1 MKAITIPINKAAAN
15 KRFLYARLISIIF
28 AYICVKN
35 SLLKTITKS
44 KRTKAAQPIYY
55 IYRYIIY
62 QLYGFVFLLCSNFT
76 NFATSFPVSALF
88 GPHLPPSPLPFLRED
103 IIHNLPRDIY
113 AGAGGDPRHMRVGIH
128 LADQGGAVR
137 FPQQVNP
144 GKLRAE
150 NPAAA
155 YR

>member
-1 MKAITIPINKAAAN
+1 MLLN
-15 KRFLYARLISIIF
+15 ISTN
-28 AYICVKN
+28 ICVKKLN
-35 SLLKTITKS
+35 Y
-44 KRTKAAQPIYY
+44 YY
-55 IYRYIIY
+55 ICLYMCKIFIIKDRYQIKKKKSRTANILHLQVY
-62 QLYGFVFLLCSNFT
+62 NILAVRLCLPIVFKFHQFCHIFSSICSLW
-76 NFATSFPVSALF
+76 A
-88 GPHLPPSPLPFLRED
+88 PHLPPSPLPFLRED
-103 IIHNLPRDIY
+103 IVHNLPRDIY